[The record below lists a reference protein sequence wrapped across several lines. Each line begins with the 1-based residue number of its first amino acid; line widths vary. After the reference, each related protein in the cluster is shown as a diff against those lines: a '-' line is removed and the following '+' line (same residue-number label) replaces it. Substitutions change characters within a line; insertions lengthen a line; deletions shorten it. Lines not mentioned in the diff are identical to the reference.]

1 MFLMLG
7 IVFLICLSVCAVCHS
22 PDPCVQLFSDH
33 SYLTPFPCH
42 VSQSVPCLGVCA
54 SCSFAIG
61 ANNVVL
67 VESGLPQTF
76 LL

>member
-7 IVFLICLSVCAVCHS
+7 IVFLVCLSVCAVCHS

-33 SYLTPFPCH
+33 SYLTLFLCYG
-42 VSQSVPCLGVCA
+42 SQSVPCLGVCT
-54 SCSFAIG
+54 SCTFAIG

>member
-7 IVFLICLSVCAVCHS
+7 MVFLVCLSVCAVCHS

-33 SYLTPFPCH
+33 SYLTLFPCH
-42 VSQSVPCLGVCA
+42 GSQSVPCLCVCT
-54 SCSFAIG
+54 SCSFAIA

-67 VESGLPQTF
+67 VDSGLPQTF
-76 LL
+76 L

>member
-7 IVFLICLSVCAVCHS
+7 IVFLVCLSVCAVCHS
-22 PDPCVQLFSDH
+22 SDPRVQLFSDH

-42 VSQSVPCLGVCA
+42 GSQSVPCFGVCT
-54 SCSFAIG
+54 SYSFAIA

-67 VESGLPQTF
+67 VESGLPQT
-76 LL
+76 LLY

>member
-22 PDPCVQLFSDH
+22 PDPRVQLFSDH
-33 SYLTPFPCH
+33 SYLTPFPSH
-42 VSQSVPCLGVCA
+42 GSQSVVCLGVCT
-54 SCSFAIG
+54 SYSFAIG

-67 VESGLPQTF
+67 VESGLPQTG